1 MKFSRRVIKVTLH
14 EISDAETLAEIEA
27 MEAQETP
34 AATAIKILLA
44 ERRTLAAEVKML
56 QEYKT
61 LIRSLQATPKGP
73 SSYPEG
79 TFGDSDRSKT
89 DGVTSPDEEVPL
101 SWDGL

>member
-1 MKFSRRVIKVTLH
+1 MIKVTLN
-14 EISDAETLAEIEA
+14 EILDAETFAEIQT
-27 MEAQETP
+27 MVAQKTP

-44 ERRTLAAEVKML
+44 ERRTLAAEVETLQDML

-61 LIRSLQATPKGP
+61 LTSNLQATLATP

-89 DGVTSPDEEVPL
+89 DGVTSQDEEIVAL
-101 SWDGL
+101 FEGF